1 MSEEQL
7 KAFLE
12 KVKDD
17 TSLQEKLK
25 EAADSDAVVAIA
37 KEARFMISADDLNK
51 SSELSDEELEHLA
64 GGNAYSYTCT
74 DRTACGSKGPDYKGC

>member
-1 MSEEQL
+1 MKKF
-7 KAFLE
+7 KA
-12 KVKDD
+12 D

-25 EAADSDAVVAIA
+25 AAADVDAVASIAI
-37 KEARFMISADDLNK
+37 EAGFSISADDLNK